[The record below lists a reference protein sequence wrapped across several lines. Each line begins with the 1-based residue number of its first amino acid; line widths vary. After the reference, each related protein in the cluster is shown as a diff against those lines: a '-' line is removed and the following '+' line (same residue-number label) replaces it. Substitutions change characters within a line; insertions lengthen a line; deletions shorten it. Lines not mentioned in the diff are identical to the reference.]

1 MAISNDV
8 QKLEPGDS
16 VRLVT
21 VDGSAF
27 GAGVLRFHA
36 CTIPH
41 SPEEIAASGGD
52 TSKLAAKSIWFDGEE
67 YGAWPFEIT
76 GLASSSDGQSAEP
89 VLRVAN
95 LDGVVTALCLRFDD
109 MVQAKVTVLDTFGQY
124 LDARTFPDGNPS
136 ADPGQ
141 YFRQVFYIDS
151 KAAEDNEVV
160 EFRLSSPMDLQGL
173 LIPTRQIT
181 AVCTWACRNKYR
193 SGDGCTYNG
202 PRMFDLKGNPVTDP
216 AQDKCSGLLTDCKK
230 RFGSDARLD
239 FGGFPGASLIRR

>member
-1 MAISNDV
+1 
-8 QKLEPGDS
+8 
-16 VRLVT
+16 
-21 VDGSAF
+21 
-27 GAGVLRFHA
+27 
-36 CTIPH
+36 
-41 SPEEIAASGGD
+41 
-52 TSKLAAKSIWFDGEE
+52 
-67 YGAWPFEIT
+67 PFEIT

-181 AVCTWACRNKYR
+181 
-193 SGDGCTYNG
+193 
-202 PRMFDLKGNPVTDP
+202 
-216 AQDKCSGLLTDCKK
+216 
-230 RFGSDARLD
+230 
-239 FGGFPGASLIRR
+239 